1 MNLTGDT
8 NIYAWVTVDGKR
20 RLSDNIN
27 MGAYQSSATPQEA
40 NFRYCYQDVEVNCH
54 NGAGGFYTWA
64 TALGLISACNTE
76 AGCTTINN
84 VRGVCPTG
92 WHIPTLAEWNTLITH
107 TTSALKTKDT
117 WLSGVGLD
125 SLGLDIEATGISSYS
140 TALPN
145 YIFSSYGTNT
155 TFWAADEYSASAGY
169 LISFS
174 PMITWQV

>member
-1 MNLTGDT
+1 M
-8 NIYAWVTVDGKR
+8 
-20 RLSDNIN
+20 
-27 MGAYQSSATPQEA
+27 
-40 NFRYCYQDVEVNCH
+40 
-54 NGAGGFYTWA
+54 
-64 TALGLISACNTE
+64 
-76 AGCTTINN
+76 
-84 VRGVCPTG
+84 
-92 WHIPTLAEWNTLITH
+92 TLAEWNTLITH

-174 PMITWQV
+174 AYDNMASVAPVGGYTAANVRCIEN